1 MAYLRRIPI
10 FLFRLFENLPTG
22 LKLALTSAGALFLLS
37 IVSWFSLDRLA
48 VVGSLQDGV
57 AGLADEERTIQRSL
71 LAALEIR
78 VVSREIQHAQSVIA
92 VRRVVERAEEQLGI
106 ARAILTE
113 AADVQTDG
121 VTSARLVDAAS
132 RLDDLL
138 AVVRHAAS
146 VRTDIINT
154 RQKRLFQVRPT
165 FETSM
170 QTLAVEMARG
180 SAVLGGVEAVR
191 RGGEAVE
198 STFTD
203 PVQDELQCFR
213 LAMARVQGGALMFM
227 ATSQGAAANDVRDGI
242 AEAQKSMASIL
253 GSNVPDAIKNSA
265 QLVEVLST
273 GISQAAIDLI
283 ALTRQLDEIVLTEV
297 DDATQQVRTA
307 FQLVGRLYAQRV
319 QEAANQALAGR
330 KEARDDIFIMI
341 GVITLLVIILGGV
354 TTAIISLPLRRL
366 ASRVQG
372 IAQGDIAEPVG
383 FTGRRD
389 EVGRMAVAVETL
401 RGVMRQTFVQSQMID
416 QIPIGVMT
424 VEPAGNFA
432 VTYCNPAMVRT
443 LEQVRDILPVSPA
456 ALVGHPAD
464 PFHEN
469 PEELRSILADPA
481 RLPHRHRITLGTE
494 TLEWNATAI
503 RDRFGEYSGAM
514 LTWTVLTA
522 QVHLVEQ
529 FDRSVG
535 AVASAVGEAA
545 SDMQQSA
552 QVMSDAAADSGNRI
566 AAVAEASTQASQH
579 VSAAAAGAEE
589 LAMSVVEIGR
599 QVADSARIASQAV
612 QEADATDHCIG
623 GLNDAANR
631 IGEVVR
637 LISDIA
643 GRTNLLALNATIE
656 AARAGDAGKGF
667 AVVAGEVKT
676 LATQTARA
684 TEEIGAQISAMQ
696 QATSQAVAALRSIG
710 GTIQRMHEISTS
722 IAGAVEEQGSATQE
736 IARAVQLAADGT
748 TEVSSHIEV
757 VRNAVE
763 TTDQRAGTV
772 LNGAVD
778 LTGHA
783 ARLRS
788 EVQQF
793 LSAIQ
798 QAA

>member
-1 MAYLRRIPI
+1 
-10 FLFRLFENLPTG
+10 
-22 LKLALTSAGALFLLS
+22 
-37 IVSWFSLDRLA
+37 
-48 VVGSLQDGV
+48 
-57 AGLADEERTIQRSL
+57 
-71 LAALEIR
+71 
-78 VVSREIQHAQSVIA
+78 
-92 VRRVVERAEEQLGI
+92 
-106 ARAILTE
+106 
-113 AADVQTDG
+113 
-121 VTSARLVDAAS
+121 
-132 RLDDLL
+132 
-138 AVVRHAAS
+138 
-146 VRTDIINT
+146 
-154 RQKRLFQVRPT
+154 
-165 FETSM
+165 
-170 QTLAVEMARG
+170 
-180 SAVLGGVEAVR
+180 
-191 RGGEAVE
+191 
-198 STFTD
+198 
-203 PVQDELQCFR
+203 
-213 LAMARVQGGALMFM
+213 
-227 ATSQGAAANDVRDGI
+227 
-242 AEAQKSMASIL
+242 
-253 GSNVPDAIKNSA
+253 
-265 QLVEVLST
+265 
-273 GISQAAIDLI
+273 
-283 ALTRQLDEIVLTEV
+283 
-297 DDATQQVRTA
+297 
-307 FQLVGRLYAQRV
+307 
-319 QEAANQALAGR
+319 
-330 KEARDDIFIMI
+330 
-341 GVITLLVIILGGV
+341 
-354 TTAIISLPLRRL
+354 
-366 ASRVQG
+366 
-372 IAQGDIAEPVG
+372 
-383 FTGRRD
+383 
-389 EVGRMAVAVETL
+389 
-401 RGVMRQTFVQSQMID
+401 
-416 QIPIGVMT
+416 
-424 VEPAGNFA
+424 
-432 VTYCNPAMVRT
+432 
-443 LEQVRDILPVSPA
+443 VSPA

-612 QEADATDHCIG
+612 QEAEATDHCIG

-748 TEVSSHIEV
+748 TEVNSHIEV

-772 LNGAVD
+772 LNGAVN